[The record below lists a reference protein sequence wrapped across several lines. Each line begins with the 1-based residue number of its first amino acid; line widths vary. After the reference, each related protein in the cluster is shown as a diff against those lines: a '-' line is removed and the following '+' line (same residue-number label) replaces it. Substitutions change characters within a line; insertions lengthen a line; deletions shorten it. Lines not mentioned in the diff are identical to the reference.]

1 MGFAK
6 SLHQAPFYRF
16 VVPFIIGI
24 VVGINYNISVPSI
37 LILSVIVIIIIVCY
51 SFRVFASYRINY
63 LFGLLL
69 TIFFVISGI
78 SIINTSK
85 SKLVKLE
92 PKLYTSIAYLTSEP
106 LETEN
111 SIKAFGK
118 IMCIK
123 DSLDY
128 KQVNAK
134 ILLYF
139 KKDSNSKK
147 LNIGD
152 QLVINSY
159 LNDIRHNG
167 NPNAF
172 NYKKYLSYKQ
182 IQYQTFI
189 KSGKWR
195 LINSNI
201 GNSIYLS
208 SNKIRKKLFSI
219 YQKYGIRGE
228 ELAVLSALTLG
239 YKNDLSDELKQSY
252 SNSGAMHI
260 LAVSGL
266 HVGIIFIILNS
277 LLFFLEKNL
286 LSKIIKVTI
295 VISFLAFYTLL
306 TGMSSSVLRAFIM
319 FTCLSVGKLLNRQN
333 NIYNTLAVSAF
344 LILTF
349 NPYAIMDVGF
359 QLSYTAV
366 LSIVFFQS
374 RIYSLINVDNYF
386 GNKIWELLSV
396 SIAAQIG
403 TFPIAIYYFH
413 QFPNYF
419 WLTNIFII
427 PAATIIIG
435 LSVVLLSVSWI
446 NSLSIIIAKVI
457 STIIFLLN
465 LIITTIEKLPYSV
478 SDNIFISL
486 QENIIYYIIIITI
499 SAYLVL
505 KKTKYLKFSLLLII
519 VLLVFKIY
527 DNSMSIKQNKI
538 VVYNISK
545 TTAIDFIYGRSNK
558 LYTVSNDTN
567 KLKKSIKYN
576 ISNYWGNCNIDNTNI
591 CIYDNSIKNSRL
603 DTGAEIAIYNKF
615 IYFKGKRVLI
625 LDNNDYYNKKSE
637 NKIYVD
643 ILIISNNAKIKPE
656 ELVTMFYF
664 SNLVF
669 DSSISYWKLESWKKY
684 CKNNNLPFYDVQ
696 ASGAFIYKIN

>member
-24 VVGINYNISVPSI
+24 IVGINYNISVPYI

-78 SIINTSK
+78 SSINIIK
-85 SKLVKLE
+85 SRIVNIETKS
-92 PKLYTSIAYLTSEP
+92 YTSIINLISEP
-106 LETEN
+106 DETEN

-118 IMCIK
+118 IICIK
-123 DSLDY
+123 DSVDY
-128 KQVNAK
+128 RLVNIK
-134 ILLYF
+134 TLLYF

-147 LNIGD
+147 IKIGD
-152 QLVINSY
+152 QLIVNSY
-159 LNDIRHNG
+159 INEISFSG

-172 NYKKYLSYKQ
+172 NYKKYLSYKG
-182 IQYQTFI
+182 IKYQSFI
-189 KSGKWR
+189 KSEKWR
-195 LINSNI
+195 VINTNI
-201 GNSIYLS
+201 GNPILLGA
-208 SNKIRKKLFSI
+208 NKIRRNLLSI
-219 YQKYGIRGE
+219 YKKYGIGND

-239 YKNDLSDELKQSY
+239 YKGDLSDGIKQSY

-266 HVGIIFIILNS
+266 HVGIIYIILNY
-277 LLFFLEKNL
+277 LLFFLERNM
-286 LSKIIKVTI
+286 SGRIIKVI
-295 VISFLAFYTLL
+295 IIICCLAFYTLL

-374 RIYSLINVDNYF
+374 RIYSLINVDNFF

-427 PAATIIIG
+427 PAATIIIS
-435 LSVVLLSVSWI
+435 LSVILLSVSWI

-465 LIITTIEKLPYSV
+465 LIIATIEKLPYSV

-486 QENIIYYIIIITI
+486 QENIIYYILIITFSFYI
-499 SAYLVL
+499 VL
-505 KKTKYLKFSLLLII
+505 KRVRYLKFTLCIIIILLC
-519 VLLVFKIY
+519 FKIY
-527 DNSMSIKQNKI
+527 NNSICIKQSKI
-538 VVYNISK
+538 VVYNINK
-545 TTAIDFIYGRSNK
+545 TTAIDFIYGKSNK
-558 LYTVSNDTN
+558 LITSCDDAE
-567 KLKKSIKYN
+567 KFQKSIKYN
-576 ISNYWGNCNIDNTNI
+576 ISNYWGNCKIDNPNI
-591 CIYDNSIKNSRL
+591 SLHDNYLKNSNS
-603 DTGAEIAIYNKF
+603 DIDNEINIYNNF
-615 IYFKGKRVLI
+615 IYFRGKKVL
-625 LDNNDYYNKKSE
+625 LLNNNKYFNRKSG
-637 NKIYVD
+637 NKIDVD
-643 ILIISNNAKIKPE
+643 ILIISNEAKIKPE
-656 ELVTMFYF
+656 ELVSMFNF
-664 SNLVF
+664 DNLVF
-669 DSSISYWKLESWKKY
+669 DSSISYWKLDYWKKY
-684 CKNNNLPFYDVQ
+684 CKENELLFYDVKTR
-696 ASGAFIYKIN
+696 GAFIYNIN